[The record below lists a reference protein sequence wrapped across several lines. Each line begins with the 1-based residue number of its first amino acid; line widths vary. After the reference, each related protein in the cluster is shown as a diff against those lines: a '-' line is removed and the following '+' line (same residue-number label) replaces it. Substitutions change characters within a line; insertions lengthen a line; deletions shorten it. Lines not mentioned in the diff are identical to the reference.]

1 MSGKNI
7 FHNSNFILSTF
18 IALAILMI
26 SSALIELHQSKKE
39 LFLLMEGQ
47 SHTLLE
53 SIIIA
58 SQNSLLSNEYLE
70 ESTQKRLLNNAYMIK
85 NLYEEGKV
93 TNEVLEKISKQND
106 IYRINIFNSSK
117 QKIFTNYQRS
127 IKNTR
132 NTPLPVERLNPI
144 FDGLSDTL
152 IIGYRE
158 ARARAGYRYAVAV
171 ATEDKGAIVLNIDA
185 QQYLDFK
192 KNTGFGALIN
202 KVALENSQI
211 EYIALQD
218 SFDILAATGYVK
230 SLESIQAS
238 SFLTESITDSV
249 FLSRIIDTDSLQLFE
264 IVHPFTFKE
273 ETIGLIRIGLSMAPI
288 QDINKR
294 IFRRLIIITVVLITI
309 GLLMFTLIFIRQRLS
324 FLQKRYEIVDTY
336 SSNIIESVSE
346 VIIVF
351 DKAGDIKIFNNAAE
365 ILFKKKKQE
374 ALETSIEKLFTEEQ
388 CKNLFEKKD
397 AFHQLNCTIN
407 DQKKYLL
414 VSRSIFHDSDKL
426 EYTILVIKD
435 LTEQKLLEEQF
446 ERKQRLTAM
455 GELASGV
462 AHEIRNPLNAI
473 GTIIQQLKKDFKP
486 GSDTEEYNELTD
498 IVYSEVRRI
507 NDTIQDFLRFARP
520 EPIQASEFSITE
532 LFDQLSKQY
541 QSLLD
546 EKKISLSVAINWTG
560 EVFWDQNQIK
570 QALIN
575 IIQNA
580 IEAIDKNGKI
590 NIELSSVNKKDLEIK
605 ITDDGPGMDEKI
617 KENIFNLYY
626 TTKAKGTG
634 IGLSLVQRII
644 YEHGG
649 VIIVESELEKG
660 TSFIIKLSKRFKG

>member
-1 MSGKNI
+1 M
-7 FHNSNFILSTF
+7 
-18 IALAILMI
+18 
-26 SSALIELHQSKKE
+26 
-39 LFLLMEGQ
+39 
-47 SHTLLE
+47 
-53 SIIIA
+53 
-58 SQNSLLSNEYLE
+58 
-70 ESTQKRLLNNAYMIK
+70 
-85 NLYEEGKV
+85 
-93 TNEVLEKISKQND
+93 
-106 IYRINIFNSSK
+106 
-117 QKIFTNYQRS
+117 
-127 IKNTR
+127 
-132 NTPLPVERLNPI
+132 
-144 FDGLSDTL
+144 
-152 IIGYRE
+152 
-158 ARARAGYRYAVAV
+158 
-171 ATEDKGAIVLNIDA
+171 
-185 QQYLDFK
+185 
-192 KNTGFGALIN
+192 IN
-202 KVALENSQI
+202 KVALENLQI

-238 SFLTESITDSV
+238 SFLTESFTDSV

-273 ETIGLIRIGLSMAPI
+273 ETIGLIRIGLSTAPI

-309 GLLMFTLIFIRQRLS
+309 GLFMFTLIFIRQRLS
-324 FLQKRYEIVDTY
+324 FLQKRYDIVDTY
-336 SSNIIESVSE
+336 SSNIIESVSD

-351 DKAGDIKIFNNAAE
+351 DKAGDVKIFNNAAE
-365 ILFKKKKQE
+365 ILFKKKKHE
-374 ALETSIEKLFTEEQ
+374 ALQASIEMLFTEEQ

-397 AFHQLNCTIN
+397 AFHQLNCKIGN
-407 DQKKYLL
+407 QKKYLL
-414 VSRSIFHDSDKL
+414 VSRSSFHDSDNL

-435 LTEQKLLEEQF
+435 LTEQKLLEEQV

-486 GSDTEEYNELTD
+486 SSDTEEYNELTG

-546 EKKISLSVAINWTG
+546 EKEINLNVTINWTG
-560 EVFWDQNQIK
+560 KVFWDQNQIK
-570 QALIN
+570 QVLIN

-580 IEAIDKNGKI
+580 IEAIDQNGKI
-590 NIELSSVNKKDLEIK
+590 NIELSSVNKKDLEIR
-605 ITDDGPGMDEKI
+605 ITDDGPGMDVKI

-644 YEHGG
+644 YEYGG
-649 VIIVESELEKG
+649 VINVESELGQG
-660 TSFIIKLSKRFKG
+660 TSFIITLSKRFNG